1 MRWMMGLLFAFGVA
15 LAQTPN
21 GFVAVKS
28 ANDMATTQA
37 KLEAAIKQANLILVM
52 VIDHSSNAQGVG
64 LELRPTRLVIFENPR
79 AGTPLMQSVQS
90 VAIDLPQKFLIWQNQ
105 QGEVWVGYNDPL
117 YLKQRHSIAGQDERL
132 TAIAN
137 ALVNLSKAATTP

>member
-1 MRWMMGLLFAFGVA
+1 MRWMMGLLLVFAVA
-15 LAQTPN
+15 LAQTSN

-28 ANDMATTQA
+28 AHDMATTQA
-37 KLEAAIKQANLILVM
+37 RLEAAIKQANLILVM
-52 VIDHSSNAQGVG
+52 VIDHSANAQGVG

-117 YLKQRHSIAGQDERL
+117 YLKQRHNISAQDERL

-137 ALVNLSKAATTP
+137 ALANLSKAATSP

>member
-1 MRWMMGLLFAFGVA
+1 MRWIVGLVCTLGLA
-15 LAQTPN
+15 LAQNPN

-28 ANDMATTQA
+28 ANGMAATQA

-52 VIDHSSNAQGVG
+52 VIDHSANAQSVG

-79 AGTPLMQSVQS
+79 AGTPLMQSAQS
-90 VAIDLPQKFLIWQNQ
+90 VAIDLPQKMLIWQNQ
-105 QGEVWVGYNDPL
+105 EGEVWLGYNDPL

-132 TAIAN
+132 AAISTALA
-137 ALVNLSKAATTP
+137 NLSKAAAAP